1 LGHTFAWHR
10 TLQKPK
16 PLSSD
21 EKKFFSFPFFSPA
34 TNLYGYITT
43 ESVPPFAVGFLG
55 GLNKKYQCQ
64 TVLLRLPLP
73 TGILECS
80 QAHIGNPFI
89 PEYQFSTTHLQ

>member
-1 LGHTFAWHR
+1 M
-10 TLQKPK
+10 
-16 PLSSD
+16 
-21 EKKFFSFPFFSPA
+21 KKDFFFPFLFASN
-34 TNLYGYITT
+34 NLYGYITT

-55 GLNKKYQCQ
+55 GLNKKYQCL

-89 PEYQFSTTHLQ
+89 PEYHFQQRIYNDRR